1 MVIVAQLVRAPGCGP
16 GGRGFESL
24 LSPHFFCLDSS
35 NDAFFP
41 LVSSPLTVQKQ
52 HKKTGF
58 VSALSSGKKINR
70 LHFLIKVTP
79 KIYSLL
85 CLLFSRAGNHLS
97 RAHAAKEIRIG
108 FPERPENQSLLFWG
122 LTFNRPYF
130 SDEEAIKS
138 RLQMPAKDSVQ
149 QFLAVDQHRTNTA

>member
-1 MVIVAQLVRAPGCGP
+1 MAQEVEG
-16 GGRGFESL
+16 S
-24 LSPHFFCLDSS
+24 SPFYHPIFFCLDSS

-58 VSALSSGKKINR
+58 VSATFKWKKINR

-149 QFLAVDQHRTNTA
+149 QFLAVDQHRKNTA

>member
-1 MVIVAQLVRAPGCGP
+1 MAQEVEG
-16 GGRGFESL
+16 S
-24 LSPHFFCLDSS
+24 SPFYHPIFFALIPVMTL
-35 NDAFFP
+35 FF
-41 LVSSPLTVQKQ
+41 LVSSPLTVQKNWLCLCPF
-52 HKKTGF
+52 KW
-58 VSALSSGKKINR
+58 KKINR
-70 LHFLIKVTP
+70 LQFLIKVTP

>member
-1 MVIVAQLVRAPGCGP
+1 MAQEVEG
-16 GGRGFESL
+16 S
-24 LSPHFFCLDSS
+24 SPFYHPIFFALIPVMTL
-35 NDAFFP
+35 FFP
-41 LVSSPLTVQKQ
+41 CFITTDCTKTAQKNWLCLCPF
-52 HKKTGF
+52 KW
-58 VSALSSGKKINR
+58 KKINR

-149 QFLAVDQHRTNTA
+149 QFLAVDQHRTYTA